1 MVVVEAETDDAAS
14 CEAAAEGGGEPRG
27 WPADG
32 GCHAAAAASREVG
45 CGICVCVC
53 LAFRHFEVDV
63 YWLWTSG

>member
-1 MVVVEAETDDAAS
+1 VVDVEAETDDAAS

-45 CGICVCVC
+45 CGICVC